1 LQKYNYLIVEDHAF
15 QRTLL
20 EQLVRTLG
28 ADAVHVAS
36 NGAEARR
43 ILRDAPTPV
52 DIVVSDLMMP
62 TVDGIELL
70 PALKQ
75 STPQPAL
82 VLVSADPN
90 VLAAADAIAQA
101 HGIMV
106 LGTIEKPITQAKLKL
121 LLERYATSR
130 GS

>member
-1 LQKYNYLIVEDHAF
+1 MQKFNYLIVEDHAF

-20 EQLVRTLG
+20 DQLLRTIG
-28 ADAVHVAS
+28 AGTVHAAS

-43 ILRDAPTPV
+43 ILRDALTPV

-62 TVDGIELL
+62 GVDGIELL

-75 STPQPAL
+75 SSPQPAL

-90 VLAAADAIAQA
+90 VLGAAEAIAQA
-101 HGIMV
+101 HGITV
-106 LGTIEKPITQAKLKL
+106 LGTIEKPVTQAKLKP
-121 LLERYATSR
+121 LLEGYAANR